1 MPRSKP
7 SKTEEV
13 RITLGNKEREILGDL
28 VGSIQFKNTATPIV
42 NLLNDLT
49 GTATVALLLGYVFPN
64 FLINNLT
71 GQPYTREDFEGKSDK
86 GIFDYIEAQNL
97 AAIAATG
104 ALAYF
109 TGGLSLGTS
118 AIVGGIF
125 GTVAAEGAEEVIS
138 DARGAANAA
147 RRQAE
152 LVKLY
157 FTLTDPTRGT
167 N

>member
-7 SKTEEV
+7 SKTEEM
-13 RITLGNKEREILGDL
+13 RITLGNKERQILGDL
-28 VGSIQFKNTATPIV
+28 ASSIQFKNVATPVV

-49 GTATVALLLGYVFPN
+49 GTATVALLIGYVFPN

-71 GQPYTREDFEGKSDK
+71 GEPYSRDDFEGKTDK

-104 ALAYF
+104 VLAWF
-109 TGGLSLGTS
+109 TGGLSLGAS
-118 AIVGGIF
+118 AAVGVIF

-138 DARGAANAA
+138 DIDRAKTAA
-147 RRQAE
+147 RKQAH

-157 FTLTDPTRGT
+157 FTLTDPERGT